1 MEESRAEKLYERVS
15 RVCIKNLGTLFPT
28 GSAKDPV
35 SGGFESG
42 VLAFRVLVRCCCPG
56 SSFADNTLHMT
67 YPSLL
72 RWIRAAP
79 MTNQLSC
86 DVAVGIKVLLW
97 RVVFSGRFVSVCT
110 TRLGQ
115 NR

>member
-42 VLAFRVLVRCCCPG
+42 VRFYTYLTLNGLTEGLRC
-56 SSFADNTLHMT
+56 
-67 YPSLL
+67 
-72 RWIRAAP
+72 
-79 MTNQLSC
+79 
-86 DVAVGIKVLLW
+86 
-97 RVVFSGRFVSVCT
+97 
-110 TRLGQ
+110 
-115 NR
+115 